1 MKIGSLRYLI
11 KEGFQNL
18 WHNRFMG
25 IASIG
30 VLLSCLVL
38 TGGAYLLFV
47 NVNATFDTLY
57 AQNKV
62 VVFAK
67 QGATVEERDQLW
79 RDLKDISN
87 VRDVELRDRDKILED
102 YKEDLGD
109 ELFTELQGENN
120 PMQDAF
126 VITFADLSKF
136 DSTIYQIEQLKPMI
150 DNVSSSENI
159 AKTLT
164 ELRNAVLLA
173 GGWVI
178 VLLLLVSL
186 FIIANTIKLTVYN
199 RRLEIGIMKSVGA
212 TNSFIRVPFVVEG
225 MMLGLIAGA
234 LAFGTT
240 YFVYTRLMGMF
251 SFSMFTKLIP
261 FQELI
266 WKLAIG
272 FFGIG
277 ILTGATG
284 SILSMNRYL
293 KDEGRSAFE

>member
-11 KEGFQNL
+11 KEGLQNL

-38 TGGAYLLFV
+38 TGGAYLLFA
-47 NVNATFDTLY
+47 NVNNAFDTLY

-62 VVFAK
+62 VAFAK
-67 QGATVEERDQLW
+67 QSATAEEIQL
-79 RDLKDISN
+79 LKDKLEGISN
-87 VRDVELRDRDKILED
+87 VRQVEFQSRDDILQRYAD
-102 YKEDLGD
+102 SFSEDL
-109 ELFTELQGENN
+109 FAELQGENN

-126 VITFADLSKF
+126 IITFADLEKY
-136 DSTIYQIEQLKPMI
+136 DDTMNQIEQLEPLI
-150 DNVSSSENI
+150 ESVSSSNNI

-164 ELRNAVLLA
+164 ELRNTVLLA

-212 TNSFIRVPFVVEG
+212 TNSFIRIPFVVEG
-225 MMLGLIAGA
+225 MVLGLIAGA
-234 LAFGTT
+234 LAFGIT
-240 YFVYTRLMGMF
+240 YFVYSRLMGMF
-251 SFSMFTKLIP
+251 SFSIFTKLIP
-261 FQELI
+261 FSELV
-266 WKLAIG
+266 WKLLIG

-277 ILTGATG
+277 LLTGATG

>member
-1 MKIGSLRYLI
+1 MKIGSLRYLL

-25 IASIG
+25 VASIG

-47 NVNATFDTLY
+47 NVNNSFDTLY

-62 VVFAK
+62 VAFAK
-67 QGATVEERDQLW
+67 QSATAEDIQH
-79 RDLKDISN
+79 LKENLEKISN
-87 VRDVELRDRDKILED
+87 VRSVEFQSRDDILERYAD
-102 YKEDLGD
+102 SFSED
-109 ELFTELQGENN
+109 LFTELKGENN

-126 VITFADLSKF
+126 IVTFADLAKY
-136 DSTIYQIEQLKPMI
+136 DDTMNQIEQLKPMI
-150 DNVSSSENI
+150 ESISSSGNI

-212 TNSFIRVPFVVEG
+212 TNSFIRIPFVVEG
-225 MMLGLIAGA
+225 MVLGLIAGG
-234 LAFGTT
+234 LAFGIT
-240 YFVYTRLMGMF
+240 YFVYSRLTGMF
-251 SFSMFTKLIP
+251 SFSTFTNLIP
-261 FQELI
+261 FEKLV
-266 WKLAIG
+266 WKLAAG

>member
-1 MKIGSLRYLI
+1 MKIGSLRYLL

-25 IASIG
+25 VASIG

-38 TGGAYLLFV
+38 TGGAYLLFT
-47 NVNATFDTLY
+47 NVNSTFDTLY

-62 VVFAK
+62 VAFAK
-67 QGATVEERDQLW
+67 QGATPEEIQQ
-79 RDLKDISN
+79 LKDDLAKIHN
-87 VRDVELRDRDKILED
+87 IRKVEFRDRDKILED
-102 YKEDLGD
+102 YKDSLGD
-109 ELFTELQGENN
+109 DLFTELQGENN

-126 VITFADLSKF
+126 VITFTDLSKF
-136 DSTIYQIEQLKPMI
+136 EDTMDQIEQLEPMI
-150 DNVSSSENI
+150 DSISSSGDI

-212 TNSFIRVPFVVEG
+212 TNSFIRIPFVVEG
-225 MMLGLIAGA
+225 MVLGLIAGA

-240 YFVYTRLMGMF
+240 YFVYTRLAGMF
-251 SFSMFTKLIP
+251 SFSTFTHLIP
-261 FQELI
+261 FKDLV

>member
-1 MKIGSLRYLI
+1 MKIGSLRYLL

-25 IASIG
+25 VASIG
-30 VLLSCLVL
+30 VLLACLVL
-38 TGGAYLLFV
+38 TGSAYLLFT
-47 NVNATFDTLY
+47 NINNTFDTLY
-57 AQNKV
+57 AQNV
-62 VVFAK
+62 VVAFAK
-67 QGATVEERDQLW
+67 QNATAQEIQT
-79 RDLKDISN
+79 LKDELVNIAN
-87 VRDVELRDRDKILED
+87 VRHVEFQSRDDILQKYADSFSED
-102 YKEDLGD
+102 
-109 ELFTELQGENN
+109 LFTELQGENN

-136 DSTIYQIEQLKPMI
+136 DATLYQVEKLELI
-150 DNVSSSENI
+150 DSISSSGNI

-186 FIIANTIKLTVYN
+186 FIIDNTIKLTVYN

-212 TNSFIRVPFVVEG
+212 TNSFIRIPFVVEG
-225 MMLGLIAGA
+225 MMLGLIAGG

-240 YFVYTRLMGMF
+240 YFVYSRLTVMF
-251 SFSMFTKLIP
+251 SFSTFTGLIP
-261 FQELI
+261 FAKLWAILLI
-266 WKLAIG
+266 G
-272 FFGIG
+272 YVGIG
-277 ILTGATG
+277 ILTGAVG
-284 SILSMNRYL
+284 SILAMNRYL